1 MKLSIKRESILQPLT
16 HVNSV
21 VERRQTLPILAN
33 AYLELDKNR
42 LWITGTDL
50 EVEIT
55 TSIDNL
61 NIEEEG
67 TCTITAQKFLDI
79 CRALPEE
86 AEINLQSEN
95 SKVLIQSKR
104 SRFTLQSLPSD
115 DFPRIQ
121 TQNWQE
127 RFTITQS
134 ELKQLIDNTSF
145 SMAQQDVRYYLNGLL
160 FEISKDKLVSV
171 ATDGHRLSKSET
183 GINSSDHDEARQ
195 AIIPRKAITE
205 LNRLLSSDS
214 DETVTVELNDH
225 HIRFT
230 FAEII
235 FTSKLIDG
243 KFPDY
248 KSVMSAKLPVK
259 LDLDRKEFY
268 HTLLRASIL
277 TNDKF
282 RGIRLGLKDS
292 ILKVASTNP
301 EQEEANDEM
310 AISDYKGPDMEIGF
324 NVNYLMDILKVL
336 NSETVELSV
345 KDGNSSCTLNIP
357 KDNKSKYLVMP
368 MRL

>member
-1 MKLSIKRESILQPLT
+1 MKLLIKRETILQPLT

-33 AYLELDKNR
+33 AYLKLEEDR

-55 TSIDNL
+55 TSIDDMK
-61 NIEEEG
+61 IEKEG
-67 TCTITAQKFLDI
+67 ECTITAQKFLDI
-79 CRALPEE
+79 CRALPDG
-86 AEINLQSEN
+86 ADIKLQSEK

-104 SRFTLQSLPSD
+104 SRFTLKSLPSE
-115 DFPRIQ
+115 DFPRID
-121 TQNWQE
+121 TQYWQE

-160 FEISKDKLVSV
+160 FEISKEKLISV

-183 GINSSDHDEARQ
+183 TINGSDHVEAHQ

-205 LNRLLSSDS
+205 LNRLLSSDN
-214 DETVTVELNDH
+214 DENVTVELNDH

-230 FAEII
+230 FDQII

-259 LDLDRKEFY
+259 LNLDRQEFY
-268 HTLLRASIL
+268 QTLLRASIL

-292 ILKVASTNP
+292 VLKVASTNP

-310 AISDYKGPDMEIGF
+310 PINDYTGPDMEIGF

-336 NSETVELSV
+336 NSDKVELSV

-357 KDNKSKYLVMP
+357 DDKKSMYLVMP

>member
-1 MKLSIKRESILQPLT
+1 MKLLIKREAIIQPLT
-16 HVNSV
+16 SVNSV

-33 AYLELDKNR
+33 AYLKLDDNR

-55 TSIDNL
+55 TSVDNV
-61 NIEEEG
+61 NVEEEG
-67 TCTITAQKFLDI
+67 ECTITAQKFLDI
-79 CRALPEE
+79 CRALPDD
-86 AEINLQSEN
+86 ADIKLQSEK

-115 DFPRIQ
+115 DFPRIE

-127 RFTITQS
+127 RFTISQA

-183 GINSSDHDEARQ
+183 KITGSDNQEARQ

-205 LNRLLSSDS
+205 LNRLLNAN
-214 DETVTVELNDH
+214 DENVTVELNDH

-230 FAEII
+230 FAQII

-259 LDLDRKEFY
+259 IDLDRQEFY
-268 HTLLRASIL
+268 QTLLRASIL

-292 ILKVASTNP
+292 VIKVASTNP

-310 AISDYKGPDMEIGF
+310 PLNEYTGPEMEIGF

-336 NSETVELSV
+336 NSEKVELSV

-357 KDNKSKYLVMP
+357 KDNTSKYLVMP

>member
-1 MKLSIKRESILQPLT
+1 MKLLINRETILQPLT
-16 HVNSV
+16 SVNSV

-33 AYLELDKNR
+33 AYLKLDKDR

-55 TSIDNL
+55 TSIDG
-61 NIEEEG
+61 IKHHEHGE
-67 TCTITAQKFLDI
+67 CTLTAQKFLDI
-79 CRALPEE
+79 CRALPED
-86 AEINLQSEN
+86 AEIKLHSEH
-95 SKVLIQSKR
+95 SKVHIHSKK
-104 SRFTLQSLPSD
+104 SRFTLQSLPSN
-115 DFPRIQ
+115 DFPRIE

-127 RFTITQS
+127 RFTISQS
-134 ELKQLIDNTSF
+134 DLKQLIDNTSF

-183 GINSSDHDEARQ
+183 DISCSDYEEPRQ
-195 AIIPRKAITE
+195 AIVPRKAITE
-205 LNRLLSSDS
+205 LNRLLSMND
-214 DETVTVELNDH
+214 DQVTVELNDH

-230 FAEII
+230 FKDII

-248 KSVMSAKLPVK
+248 KSVMSASLPVK
-259 LDLDRKEFY
+259 LNLDRKDF
-268 HTLLRASIL
+268 HQTLLRASIL

-292 ILKVASTNP
+292 TLNVASTNP

-310 AISDYKGPDMEIGF
+310 SIKGYDGPDMEIGF

-336 NSETVELSV
+336 DSDVVELSV
-345 KDGNSSCTLNIP
+345 KDGNSSCTLNTP
-357 KDNKSKYLVMP
+357 KDKKSKYLVMP

>member
-1 MKLSIKRESILQPLT
+1 MKLTIKRESIIQPLT
-16 HVNSV
+16 YVNSV

-33 AYLELDKNR
+33 AYLKLEDNR
-42 LWITGTDL
+42 MWITGTDL

-55 TSIDNL
+55 TSIDN
-61 NIEEEG
+61 IGVDEEG
-67 TCTITAQKFLDI
+67 ECTITAQKFLDI
-79 CRALPEE
+79 CRALPDD
-86 AEINLQSEN
+86 AQIKLQSEK

-115 DFPRIQ
+115 DFPRIEI
-121 TQNWQE
+121 QNWQE
-127 RFTITQS
+127 RFTISQ
-134 ELKQLIDNTSF
+134 EKLKQLIDNTSF

-183 GINSSDHDEARQ
+183 VISGSDNKEARQ

-205 LNRLLSSDS
+205 LNRLLSAS
-214 DETVTVELNDH
+214 DENVTVELNDN

-230 FAEII
+230 FAQII

-259 LDLDRKEFY
+259 LVLDRKEFY
-268 HTLLRASIL
+268 QTLLRASIL

-282 RGIRLGLKDS
+282 RGIRLALKDS
-292 ILKVASTNP
+292 VLKVASTNP

-310 AISDYKGPDMEIGF
+310 PLSNYSGPEMEIGF

-336 NSETVELSV
+336 DSEKVELSV
-345 KDGNSSCTLNIP
+345 KDGNSSCTLNVP
-357 KDNKSKYLVMP
+357 DDTKSQYLVMP

>member
-1 MKLSIKRESILQPLT
+1 MKLVIKREEIIQPLSY
-16 HVNSV
+16 VNSV

-33 AYLELDKNR
+33 AYLKLDDSR

-55 TSIDNL
+55 TSIENVSV
-61 NIEEEG
+61 EQGGE
-67 TCTITAQKFLDI
+67 CTMTAQKFLDI
-79 CRALPEE
+79 CRALPED
-86 AEINLQSEN
+86 AEIKIESEK

-115 DFPRIQ
+115 DFPRIE

-127 RFTITQS
+127 RFTISQT
-134 ELKQLIDNTSF
+134 ELKQIIDNTSF

-160 FEISKDKLVSV
+160 FEISKHKLVSV

-183 GINSSDHDEARQ
+183 SINGSDNGEQIRQ
-195 AIIPRKAITE
+195 AIIPRKAVTE
-205 LNRLLSSDS
+205 LNRLLNTN
-214 DETVTVELNDH
+214 DENVTVELNDH

-230 FAEII
+230 FDHVV

-259 LDLDRKEFY
+259 LELERQEFY
-268 HTLLRASIL
+268 QTLLRASIL

-282 RGIRLGLKDS
+282 RGIRLGLS
-292 ILKVASTNP
+292 SQVLKVASTNP

-310 AISDYKGPDMEIGF
+310 PIDNYEGPDMEIGF

-336 NSETVELSV
+336 NSEKVELSV

-357 KDNKSKYLVMP
+357 EDNKSKYLVMP

>member
-1 MKLSIKRESILQPLT
+1 MKLLIQRETIIQPLT
-16 HVNSV
+16 YVNSV

-33 AYLELDKNR
+33 AYLKLESDR

-55 TSIDNL
+55 TSIDNVT
-61 NIEEEG
+61 IEKEG
-67 TCTITAQKFLDI
+67 ECTITAQKFLDI
-79 CRALPEE
+79 CRALPDE
-86 AEINLQSEN
+86 AEIKLQTEKN
-95 SKVLIQSKR
+95 KVLIQSKR

-115 DFPRIQ
+115 DFPRIE
-121 TQNWQE
+121 TQNWLE
-127 RFTITQS
+127 RFTISQS

-183 GINSSDHDEARQ
+183 VINGSDNNEARQ

-205 LNRLLSSDS
+205 LNRLLSTN
-214 DETVTVELNDH
+214 DENVTVEINDH

-230 FAEII
+230 FAQII

-248 KSVMSAKLPVK
+248 KSVMSTKLPVK
-259 LDLDRKEFY
+259 LQLDRQEFY
-268 HTLLRASIL
+268 QTLLRASIL

-282 RGIRLGLKDS
+282 RGIRLGLKDLV
-292 ILKVASTNP
+292 LKVASTNP

-310 AISDYKGPDMEIGF
+310 SIKDYDGPEMEIGF

-336 NSETVELSV
+336 NSEKVELSV
-345 KDGNSSCTLNIP
+345 KDGNSSCTLNVP

>member
-1 MKLSIKRESILQPLT
+1 MKLIIKREKVLQPLAY
-16 HVNSV
+16 VNSV

-33 AYLELDKNR
+33 AYLKLDNNQM
-42 LWITGTDL
+42 LITGTDL

-55 TSIDNL
+55 TFIDDISIA
-61 NIEEEG
+61 EEG
-67 TCTITAQKFLDI
+67 ECTLTAQKFLDI
-79 CRALPEE
+79 CRALPDD
-86 AEINLQSEN
+86 ADIKLTSEKN
-95 SKVLIQSKR
+95 KVLIQSGR

-115 DFPRIQ
+115 DFPRIE
-121 TQNWQE
+121 TQNWLE
-127 RFTITQS
+127 RFTIKQS

-160 FEISKDKLVSV
+160 FEISKNKLVSV

-183 GINSSDHDEARQ
+183 TIKGSDNDEARQ
-195 AIIPRKAITE
+195 AIVPRKAITE
-205 LNRLLSSDS
+205 LNRLLNVN
-214 DETVTVELNDH
+214 DENVTVELNDH

-230 FAEII
+230 FADII

-248 KSVMSAKLPVK
+248 RSVMSSKLPVK
-259 LDLDRKEFY
+259 LDIDRQAFY
-268 HTLLRASIL
+268 QTLLRASIL

-282 RGIRLGLKDS
+282 RGIRLGFKDS
-292 ILKVASTNP
+292 ILKVSSTNP

-310 AISDYKGPDMEIGF
+310 NLDDYQGPELEIGF

-336 NSETVELSV
+336 NSEKVELSV
-345 KDGNSSCTLNIP
+345 KDENSSCTLNMP
-357 KDNKSKYLVMP
+357 EDNKSKYLVMP

>member
-1 MKLSIKRESILQPLT
+1 MKLLIKRETIVQPLT
-16 HVNSV
+16 YVNSV

-33 AYLELDKNR
+33 AYLKLDDNR
-42 LWITGTDL
+42 MWITGTDL

-55 TSIDNL
+55 TYVDNV
-61 NIEEEG
+61 NVEEEG
-67 TCTITAQKFLDI
+67 ECTITAQKFLDI
-79 CRALPEE
+79 CRALPDD
-86 AEINLQSEN
+86 AEIKLRSEKN
-95 SKVLIQSKR
+95 KVMIRSKR
-104 SRFTLQSLPSD
+104 SRFTLQSLPAD
-115 DFPRIQ
+115 DFPRIE

-183 GINSSDHDEARQ
+183 TINGSDNDQARQ
-195 AIIPRKAITE
+195 AIIPRKAIVE
-205 LNRLLSSDS
+205 LNRLLNST
-214 DETVTVELNDH
+214 DENVTVELNDH
-225 HIRFT
+225 HIRFI
-230 FAEII
+230 FAQII

-248 KSVMSAKLPVK
+248 KSVMSAKLPIK
-259 LDLDRKEFY
+259 LDLDRQEFY
-268 HTLLRASIL
+268 QTLLRASIL

-282 RGIRLGLKDS
+282 RGIRLGFKDS
-292 ILKVASTNP
+292 VLKVASTNP

-310 AISDYKGPDMEIGF
+310 SINHYDGPEMEIGF

-336 NSETVELSV
+336 NSEKVELSV

-357 KDNKSKYLVMP
+357 KDNNSKYLVMP

>member
-1 MKLSIKRESILQPLT
+1 MKLLIKRETIIQPLT
-16 HVNSV
+16 YVNSV

-33 AYLELDKNR
+33 AYLKLDDNK

-55 TSIDNL
+55 TSIED
-61 NIEEEG
+61 IKVEEG
-67 TCTITAQKFLDI
+67 GECTITAQKFLDI
-79 CRALPEE
+79 CRALPDD
-86 AEINLQSEN
+86 AEIKINSEKN
-95 SKVLIQSKR
+95 KALIQSKR

-115 DFPRIQ
+115 DFPRIE

-127 RFTITQS
+127 RFTISQAN
-134 ELKQLIDNTSF
+134 LKQLIDNTSF

-183 GINSSDHDEARQ
+183 SINGSDNEEARQ

-205 LNRLLSSDS
+205 LNRLLSAN
-214 DETVTVELNDH
+214 EENVTVELNDH

-230 FAEII
+230 FAQII

-248 KSVMSAKLPVK
+248 KSVMAAKLPVK
-259 LDLDRKEFY
+259 LNLDRQEFY
-268 HTLLRASIL
+268 QTLLRASIL

-310 AISDYKGPDMEIGF
+310 PLSDYDGPEMEIGF

-336 NSETVELSV
+336 NSEIVELSV

-357 KDNKSKYLVMP
+357 KDKESKYLVMP